1 MFSRAFSLNLL
12 ACAALLAE
20 PLNQGERD
28 RAMSH
33 LHATRKMFLDAVSP
47 LSDAQWKFKP
57 APEVWS
63 PAEIAEHLAM
73 AETLLLGQV
82 KKLLASPPAPE
93 KKPEVKGKDEVVL
106 KVIADRSQ
114 KAQAPEVIRPS
125 GRFPTREA
133 VVSAFKENRDRTID
147 FVSTTDADLRSHFA
161 PHPATG
167 LLDAYQWILL
177 AAAHTDRHVQ
187 QMREVMGNAAF
198 PKR

>member
-63 PAEIAEHLAM
+63 PAEIAEHLAV
-73 AETLLLGQV
+73 AETMLLGQV
-82 KKLLASPPAPE
+82 KKLLATPAVPE